1 MADSGWEEVCLRD
14 RQVSFPPSSSTSEK
28 CLSLRWT
35 DANQYTKYCVTCFSS
50 GLGNVIGPTVSLNR
64 QDLSFRCVTQKTGGN
79 LDGSV
84 VRQNTELCGCAG
96 KGKQVFSGVCQGC
109 LVRNLLSR
117 DASKPAPSRAPET
130 AEDGKNQG
138 VNQGQRVDSAFFLR
152 VFAKPLWSLLYF
164 PTSHLFKTGAGY
176 FPCRLQSSCSL
187 KNNPCCF
194 KMCRRRTRPQ
204 PGCSREALTDPV
216 SSFEVLWSKAMESIF
231 LAGRHLQCG
240 HFKDGI
246 GTWTSCQ
253 PQMCDHQATGL
264 IQSYSFDVSSKCQHL
279 YRQTHRQVD

>member
-1 MADSGWEEVCLRD
+1 MHLAASQLMERPADGVI
-14 RQVSFPPSSSTSEK
+14 PPQTSTSSARGRDG
-28 CLSLRWT
+28 L
-35 DANQYTKYCVTCFSS
+35 QYTQATRSFVFQDSKDGRRS
-50 GLGNVIGPTVSLNR
+50 VSETGKCP
-64 QDLSFRCVTQKTGGN
+64 FHPAAGGN

-84 VRQNTELCGCAG
+84 VRQNTELCGCPG

-138 VNQGQRVDSAFFLR
+138 VNQGQHVDSAFFLR

-194 KMCRRRTRPQ
+194 KMCRRRTRPP

-264 IQSYSFDVSSKCQHL
+264 IQSCSFDVSSKCQHL